1 MVLERGTLLNNRYRI
16 VEILGQGGMGAVYR
30 AVDENLGVEIA
41 LKENLFTTEE
51 YARQFRREAV
61 ILASLRHPNLTRV
74 TDHFEIEG
82 QGQYLVMDFIEG
94 EDLRQRMDRIGLLN
108 EEETILIGAAICDA
122 LTYLDSLNPPIVHRD
137 IKPGNVKISPQG
149 QIFLVDFG
157 LAKIIQSDQA
167 TTTGARAMTPGYSP
181 PEQYGTAR
189 TDHRSDIFSLGAT
202 LYAAL
207 TGAIPEDALAR
218 TMGQISLTPI
228 RRRSPRISRR
238 LAAIIEKSLEVRP
251 DDRYQSA
258 EEFKQALLS
267 VRGITSR
274 RRQGEFALPPDA
286 ERLSPPNGLNGS
298 LALTS
303 DPASPGVQPE
313 VRSPAPLP
321 SSFVISPAP
330 ASSRPRPRSR
340 RKRSVWMILALL
352 AFILILL
359 GLVSYTFYPTWPA
372 MALSLLLPRPA
383 TAAVAV
389 LPPATATPTPQ
400 PSTAVPSPT
409 SPLPTSPPAAVP
421 SPTVP
426 IPSPTSL
433 IIVPPATLQPTATP
447 MGGGAGQIAFASD
460 RSGIT
465 QIWAMNV
472 DGSDP
477 RQVTELPEGA
487 CQPAWSPDGAHLVF
501 ISPCIRNQESYPGA
515 GMFVI
520 KLDGTE
526 LTPLP
531 TVPGGDFD
539 PSWSPDGKFIVFT
552 SLRNSGR
559 PRIYRLNLEDGSV
572 ERLSQQYDRDMQPS
586 WSPDGQKIAFAT
598 INKGV
603 QQIWTMNPD
612 GSGRQVFSLSGPK
625 INSNPVWSPDGEV
638 ILFNQMDTSGSIP
651 RLAAGSYKEGEYNE
665 YRYDLGPLPVRE
677 PKFSPDALWLV
688 FESWP
693 EGSNHDIY
701 IMAVNGAG
709 RTQVTDWARLDFDP
723 TWRPVLP
730 QP

>member
-51 YARQFRREAV
+51 YARQFRREAA

-108 EEETILIGAAICDA
+108 EEEAIMIGAAICDA
-122 LTYLDSLNPPIVHRD
+122 LSYLDSLNPPIVHRD
-137 IKPGNVKISPQG
+137 IKPGNVKINPQG

-157 LAKIIQSDQA
+157 LAKIIQSDQV

-207 TGAIPEDALAR
+207 TGAIPEDALSR
-218 TMGQISLTPI
+218 TMGQIGLTPI

-238 LAAIIEKSLEVRP
+238 LAAVIEKSLEVRP

-274 RRQGEFALPPDA
+274 RRQGEFALAPESDRA
-286 ERLSPPNGLNGS
+286 SGQNGLNGS
-298 LALTS
+298 LALAA
-303 DPASPGVQPE
+303 DPVSPGVQPE
-313 VRSPAPLP
+313 VRSPSPLP
-321 SSFVISPAP
+321 GSYVISPAP
-330 ASSRPRPRSR
+330 ASIRPRPRSR
-340 RKRSVWMILALL
+340 RKRSAWMVLALL
-352 AFILILL
+352 AFILVLISLIT
-359 GLVSYTFYPTWPA
+359 STFYPAWPA
-372 MALSLLLPRPA
+372 LAISLLLPKPA
-383 TAAVAV
+383 TAAVIAAV
-389 LPPATATPTPQ
+389 PATHTPSRLASPTL
-400 PSTAVPSPT
+400 ASPT
-409 SPLPTSPPAAVP
+409 SQLPTAL
-421 SPTVP
+421 PTVRQTA
-426 IPSPTSL
+426 IVASPSPTSL
-433 IIVPPATLQPTATP
+433 SAVLPPSPQPTATP

-460 RSGIT
+460 RTGIT
-465 QIWAMNV
+465 QVWVMNV
-472 DGSDP
+472 DGSDL
-477 RQVTELPEGA
+477 RQVTDMTEGA
-487 CQPAWSPDGAHLVF
+487 CQPAWSPDGTRLVF
-501 ISPCIRNQESYPGA
+501 ISPCIHNQESYPGA
-515 GMFVI
+515 GMFVV
-520 KLDGTE
+520 KYDGSE

-531 TVPGGDFD
+531 TVPGGDYD
-539 PSWSPDGKFIVFT
+539 PSWSPDGNFIAFT

-586 WSPDGQKIAFAT
+586 WSPDGLKVVFT
-598 INKGV
+598 TFNKGV
-603 QQIWTMNPD
+603 QQIWTMSPD
-612 GSGRQVFSLSGPK
+612 GSGRETFSFSGPK
-625 INSNPVWSPDGEV
+625 IDSNPEWSPDGEV
-638 ILFNQMDTSGSIP
+638 ILFNQMDTPGSVP
-651 RLAAGSYKEGEYNE
+651 KLAAGSYKEGEYNE
-665 YRYDLGPLPVRE
+665 YRYNLGPLPVRE
-677 PKFSPDALWLV
+677 PNYSPDALWLV

-701 IMAVNGAG
+701 IMAVNGSG
-709 RTQVTDWARLDFDP
+709 RAQVTDWARFDFDP
-723 TWRPVLP
+723 TWRPVLNHP
-730 QP
+730 